1 MTKFKVG
8 DIVEVLKVSEDA
20 KLEGPG
26 WADEMDSFIGKKHKI
41 ISIDRDG
48 DVILRYAGDEYYFY
62 PGWLKLVAACKDNV
76 NKFWVV
82 LHEDNVSGEFDS
94 LRKAEAHAKA
104 LSEASGVDSYVL
116 QVVSGYKV
124 KSKATKMKIV

>member
-41 ISIDRDG
+41 LEIDIDG
-48 DVILRYAGDEYYFY
+48 DIALEDYNGKYYFS
-62 PGWLKLVAACKDNV
+62 PAWLKSVIAEGEDV
-76 NKFWVV
+76 NKF
-82 LHEDNVSGEFDS
+82 
-94 LRKAEAHAKA
+94 
-104 LSEASGVDSYVL
+104 
-116 QVVSGYKV
+116 
-124 KSKATKMKIV
+124 